1 MTTQAV
7 SVLTPAGAPA
17 AGIAE
22 IAWVLGIGAAL
33 IFAGVMGLLAWTV
46 RRRHRKLAL
55 GAAPDAPAGTRATRL
70 WLVGGG
76 LVFPAATMLA
86 LLVYVF
92 VRDDSLAPARSPSEL
107 VVSVTGRAW
116 WWQLRYSDPASGREV
131 AAANEIHI
139 PAGRAV
145 VLGLNSGDVIHS
157 FWVPELAGKADM
169 IPGRVQQLRV
179 RADKP
184 GVHRGQ
190 CAEFCGS
197 QHAQMALHVVVD
209 APADFDR
216 WLAAQAAPANP
227 PADAAAARGLAVF
240 TSQRCFECH
249 AVRGLFDG
257 AGAVAG
263 PDLTHVGSRRFIGA
277 GILPASADNF
287 AAWVGGVQ
295 HLKPG
300 ARMPQYDRL
309 DAASLAALGTFL
321 AQLR

>member
-1 MTTQAV
+1 MTAAATG
-7 SVLTPAGAPA
+7 VLAPAGAPA

-22 IAWVLGIGAAL
+22 IGWVLVVGAAL
-33 IFAGVMGLLAWTV
+33 IFVAVMALLTWTV
-46 RRRHRKLAL
+46 QRRRRRADAAD
-55 GAAPDAPAGTRATRL
+55 AAPGDPAAARATRL
-70 WLVGGG
+70 WIVGGG
-76 LVFPAATMLA
+76 LVFPAVATAA
-86 LLVYVF
+86 LFVYVLL
-92 VRDDSLAPARSPSEL
+92 RDGGLAPAGDPAEL

-116 WWQLRYSDPASGREV
+116 WWQLRYVDPASGREV
-131 AAANEIHI
+131 AAANEIHV
-139 PAGRAV
+139 PAGRTV
-145 VLGLNSGDVIHS
+145 VFGLNSGDVIHS

-179 RADKP
+179 RADRP

-190 CAEFCGS
+190 CAEFCGG

-216 WLAAQAAPANP
+216 WLAAQSAPATP
-227 PADAAAARGLAVF
+227 PGDALAARGLAVF
-240 TSQRCFECH
+240 TGQRCFECH
-249 AVRGLFDG
+249 AVRGMFEG
-257 AGAVAG
+257 ADAG

-277 GILPASADNF
+277 GILPANAANF
-287 AAWVGGVQ
+287 AAWVSGVQ

-309 DAASLAALGTFL
+309 DADSLAALGTFL